1 MFKEGMLALVG
12 QGFVETLYMTVIST
26 AFAYLIGLPLGL
38 LLVVTDKDGIKPVPW
53 LNAILGAIINVVRSV
68 PFLILFVTIM
78 PFTKLVAGTT
88 IGPKAAI
95 VGLLVAA
102 APFVARMVE
111 SSLKE
116 VEKGVIEAAQS
127 MGASPFQIMTRVLLP
142 EAKPALLV
150 GSAISITTILGYSA
164 MAGFVGAGGGMMML
178 LILTGVLGYELKT
191 AVGTSVFIMTF
202 TALTGAVSHFS
213 LGDSPDIL
221 VMSLCIIFTFIWAR
235 IAAKI
240 ANKSNAKTLNRVVG
254 IVMIVTSIVILAVN
268 YF

>member
-1 MFKEGMLALVG
+1 MFKDGMLALVG
-12 QGFVETLYMTVIST
+12 QGFWESIYMTLIST
-26 AFAYLIGLPLGL
+26 FFAYVIGLPLGL

-53 LNAILGAIINVVRSV
+53 LNAILGTIINVVRSV

-78 PFTKLVAGTT
+78 PFTKAVVGTT

-95 VGLLVAA
+95 IALLVAA

-127 MGASPFQIMTRVLLP
+127 MGASPLQIMTKVLLP

-164 MAGFVGAGGGMMML
+164 MAGFVGAGG
-178 LILTGVLGYELKT
+178 LGAIAINYGYHRRQED
-191 AVGTSVFIMTF
+191 IMY
-202 TALTGAVSHFS
+202 
-213 LGDSPDIL
+213 
-221 VMSLCIIFTFIWAR
+221 VM
-235 IAAKI
+235 
-240 ANKSNAKTLNRVVG
+240 
-254 IVMIVTSIVILAVN
+254 VILLVIIVQV
-268 YF
+268 FQELGMRISKKTDRRL

>member
-1 MFKEGMLALVG
+1 MFKDGMLALVG
-12 QGFVETLYMTVIST
+12 TGFWESIYMTLIST
-26 AFAYLIGLPLGL
+26 FFAYVIGLPLGL

-53 LNAILGAIINVVRSV
+53 LNAILGTIINVVRSV

-78 PFTKLVAGTT
+78 PFTKAVVGTT

-95 VGLLVAA
+95 IALLVAA

-164 MAGFVGAGGGMMML
+164 MAGFVGAGG
-178 LILTGVLGYELKT
+178 LGAIATNYGYYRGQT
-191 AVGTSVFIMTF
+191 DVMYIM
-202 TALTGAVSHFS
+202 
-213 LGDSPDIL
+213 
-221 VMSLCIIFTFIWAR
+221 
-235 IAAKI
+235 
-240 ANKSNAKTLNRVVG
+240 
-254 IVMIVTSIVILAVN
+254 VILMVIIVWV
-268 YF
+268 FQELGMRISKKTDRRL